1 MAEWQ
6 LRDYTIQEGRLDDFV
21 SAWTAGVLPLRRRFG
36 FEIRAWKVLEDSRFV
51 WVVRYDGP
59 GTYEEADRAYYAS
72 PERRAVDPDPS
83 QWIAEQRVAWLSPVT
98 LEGHRA

>member
-6 LRDYTIQEGRLDDFV
+6 LRDYTIQDGHFDDFLA
-21 SAWTAGVLPLRRRFG
+21 AWTAGVLPLRRRFG
-36 FEIRAWKVLEDSRFV
+36 FEIQAWSVPEDSRFV

-72 PERRAVDPDPS
+72 PERAAVDPNPA
-83 QWIAEQRVAWLSPVT
+83 QWVADQRVTWLRPVT
-98 LEGHRA
+98 TEGERS